1 MMKVIVDELPD
12 KSKDCIFAEYIG
24 MTSKYK
30 CMFQSGMY
38 SRCNLDCGKECP
50 YLKRGAKEPSISAE
64 EEIGEK
70 IDAIESL
77 IQDLRKI
84 DIDITNKAADY
95 LWDYL
100 TMVRSEKVEI

>member
-70 IDAIESL
+70 NED
-77 IQDLRKI
+77 K
-84 DIDITNKAADY
+84 K
-95 LWDYL
+95 
-100 TMVRSEKVEI
+100 